1 MHNFIFVDLYFIAY
15 VVAKLLSFLYKLL
28 KQRTPGNATKSDL
41 SIKFIQ
47 QHNTTFIDISIK
59 KNLNIHFGPLV
70 Y

>member
-28 KQRTPGNATKSDL
+28 KQHTPGNATKSDL

-59 KNLNIHFGPLV
+59 KKP
-70 Y
+70 